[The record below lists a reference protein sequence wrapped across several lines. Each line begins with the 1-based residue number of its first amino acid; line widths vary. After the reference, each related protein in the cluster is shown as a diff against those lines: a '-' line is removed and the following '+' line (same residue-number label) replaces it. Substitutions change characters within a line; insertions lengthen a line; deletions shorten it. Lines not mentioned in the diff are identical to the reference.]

1 MDDSSDG
8 SPGATRGA
16 SITESG
22 NERTPGVNPGL
33 LDRLRGFLGTGRSE
47 DRGSPGTRTNGNGEF
62 PADNPF
68 DSRNPPLRDFAVPR
82 AEIVAVSLDT
92 GLDDLVNVFRES
104 GRTRLPVFEGTLDDP
119 KGFVHLKD
127 LALEHGFNGTGDEF
141 SLRGNTLHN
150 LLYVAGSMQA
160 ADLLA
165 MMRAMR
171 IHMALVID
179 EYGGVDG
186 LVTLEDLIEVIFGEI
201 ADEHDD
207 EEVEWQLREEADGVY
222 VCQARCPLE
231 DLAEKFGR
239 NIVRPDMDEEIDT
252 LGGLVSLLAGRVPVA
267 GEVIS
272 DEFSGLEFEIVSADS
287 RRIKEIR
294 IRGSTAAEA

>member
-1 MDDSSDG
+1 MG
-8 SPGATRGA
+8 
-16 SITESG
+16 
-22 NERTPGVNPGL
+22 
-33 LDRLRGFLGTGRSE
+33 RLRGLLGNGRSE
-47 DRGSPGTRTNGNGEF
+47 GQASPEARTNGNGEF
-62 PADNPF
+62 PANNPF

-82 AEIVAVSLDT
+82 AEIVAVSLDID
-92 GLDDLVNVFRES
+92 LDELVNVFRES
-104 GRTRLPVFEGTLDDP
+104 GRTRLPVYEGALDDP

-127 LALEHGFNGTGDEF
+127 LALEHGFNGAGDKF

-150 LLYVAGSMQA
+150 LLYVAGSMKA

-201 ADEHDD
+201 SDEHDD
-207 EEVEWQLREEADGVY
+207 EEAEWQLRREAEGVY
-222 VCQARCPLE
+222 VRQARFPLE
-231 DLAEKFGR
+231 DLVEKFER
-239 NIVRPDMDEEIDT
+239 EIVQPDVDEEIDT

-294 IRGSTAAEA
+294 IRESTAAKA